1 MADRPLK
8 LRELRK
14 ILKRYDV
21 REDESRGK
29 GSHTV
34 FFREVDG
41 MTLSFPVPT
50 NKSDLEKAYQR
61 SLRKK
66 LRLRSEDGTSDS
78 DFYGS

>member
-21 REDESRGK
+21 REDMSRGK

-34 FFREVDG
+34 FFRDVDG
-41 MTLSFPVPT
+41 KTVSFPVPT
-50 NKSDLEKAYQR
+50 NKSELEPAYQR

-66 LRLRSEDGTSDS
+66 FRLRDEDGVSDS
-78 DFYGS
+78 EFYGR